1 MWNSVVMSLSIF
13 LSAGNISKTKN
24 TMSRIIVSYVMAAK
38 WDSWVMC
45 IITTQKRQRH
55 LHHISLEIWRV
66 CTVGLLFFTATAS
79 SITCVIWVLSN
90 HIFHRTLQT
99 KLLKEMLEN
108 LFRNMC
114 FVTTIK
120 ILRLTAKCTS
130 MWSAVPTLDS
140 TIFSCFLVTLLI
152 AATKPKAAIS

>member
-24 TMSRIIVSYVMAAK
+24 TMSRIIVSYGMAAK
-38 WDSWVMC
+38 WDSWVIC
-45 IITTQKRQRH
+45 ITTTTQRH
-55 LHHISLEIWRV
+55 FHHISLEIWRV
-66 CTVGLLFFTATAS
+66 YTVGLLSFTATTS
-79 SITCVIWVLSN
+79 SITCVTWVLNN

-152 AATKPKAAIS
+152 TATKPKAAIS

>member
-1 MWNSVVMSLSIF
+1 MLNSVVMSLSIF

-24 TMSRIIVSYVMAAK
+24 TMSRITISYAVAAK

-45 IITTQKRQRH
+45 ILTMQKVSSSSFIGNMACVRA
-55 LHHISLEIWRV
+55 
-66 CTVGLLFFTATAS
+66 VGLLSFTATTS
-79 SITCVIWVLSN
+79 SITCVTWVLNN

-152 AATKPKAAIS
+152 AATKQKAAIS

>member
-24 TMSRIIVSYVMAAK
+24 TMSRIIISYAVAAK

-45 IITTQKRQRH
+45 ILTMQKVSSSSF
-55 LHHISLEIWRV
+55 IGNKV
-66 CTVGLLFFTATAS
+66 CVRAVGLLLFTATAS
-79 SITCVIWVLSN
+79 SITCVTWVLNN

-99 KLLKEMLEN
+99 KLLKEMLKN

-152 AATKPKAAIS
+152 TATKPKAAIS

>member
-24 TMSRIIVSYVMAAK
+24 TMSRITISYAMAAK

-66 CTVGLLFFTATAS
+66 YTVGLLFFTATAS
-79 SITCVIWVLSN
+79 SITCVTWVLNN

-99 KLLKEMLEN
+99 KLLKEMLKN

-120 ILRLTAKCTS
+120 ILRLAAKCTS

-152 AATKPKAAIS
+152 TATKPKAAIS

>member
-24 TMSRIIVSYVMAAK
+24 TMSRITISYVMAAK
-38 WDSWVMC
+38 WDSWVIC
-45 IITTQKRQRH
+45 ITTTTQRH

-66 CTVGLLFFTATAS
+66 YTVGLLFFTATTS

-130 MWSAVPTLDS
+130 MWSAVPTLGS